1 MGKGGP
7 KPTSGGPDMKT
18 AWKHYESGDVVTA
31 RREAAAV
38 LQGQGDGGDKEQA
51 ADLLERTRFPKMGWI
66 LAATAAGLISI
77 MLVLAIA
84 RS

>member
-7 KPTSGGPDMKT
+7 KPDSGGPDMKA

-31 RREAAAV
+31 RREAQAV
-38 LQGQGDGGDKEQA
+38 LRGEADASDKQQA
-51 ADLLERTRFPKMGWI
+51 SDLLERTQFPKMGWM
-66 LAATAAGLISI
+66 LAGVAAVLISI